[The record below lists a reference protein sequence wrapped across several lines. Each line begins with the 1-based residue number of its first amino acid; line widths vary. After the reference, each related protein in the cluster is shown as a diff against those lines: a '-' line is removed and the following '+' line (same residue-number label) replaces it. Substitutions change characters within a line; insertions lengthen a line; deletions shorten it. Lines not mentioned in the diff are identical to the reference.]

1 MSKCIPFICF
11 WSCYGRRERHSMRKK
26 RLQESQGWLPAKL
39 TKSFHIETF
48 LKWSGKSPLASTQGS
63 DPHIRPLF
71 SQFIYMLQM
80 QCQFYMSKS
89 FFIGHERIENI
100 TFIMLYIPQ
109 EFMQEKGI
117 INLNE
122 LISLTPHILRRV
134 LIKYI
139 HIHAYSLSEQINCL
153 A

>member
-1 MSKCIPFICF
+1 MTSKLWPPFF
-11 WSCYGRRERHSMRKK
+11 
-26 RLQESQGWLPAKL
+26 LQSQGWLPAKL

-48 LKWSGKSPLASTQGS
+48 LKCSGKSPLASTQGS

-80 QCQFYMSKS
+80 QWQFYMSKS

-100 TFIMLYIPQ
+100 TFIMLYIPLDYIPLKGSARIYA
-109 EFMQEKGI
+109 EKGI